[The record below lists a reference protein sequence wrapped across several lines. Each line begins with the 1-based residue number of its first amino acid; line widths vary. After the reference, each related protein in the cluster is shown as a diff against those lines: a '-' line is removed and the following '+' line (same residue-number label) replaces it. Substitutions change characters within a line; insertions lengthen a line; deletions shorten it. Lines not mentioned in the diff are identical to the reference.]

1 MNNIQAG
8 FILWPSRLFHIHV
21 YPSIFMIFLFYIP
34 ISYSSEQTQQLHQA
48 TSSKLLIDILDD
60 AEFAITER
68 NMRITGRLNIGK
80 TIRERSK
87 NNFPDYEVIMFCN
100 LSYAKQMLEL
110 EPEFINSCPL
120 KITIRDTGKDYVIT
134 APLLPENTNNEEMNK
149 LTMKINSLIRE
160 IVEFSAEDWFVI
172 YDQEDS

>member
-1 MNNIQAG
+1 
-8 FILWPSRLFHIHV
+8 
-21 YPSIFMIFLFYIP
+21 
-34 ISYSSEQTQQLHQA
+34 
-48 TSSKLLIDILDD
+48 
-60 AEFAITER
+60 
-68 NMRITGRLNIGK
+68 MRITGTLNIGK
-80 TIRERSK
+80 AIRERGN

-120 KITIRDTGKDYVIT
+120 KITIRDAGKDYVIT

-149 LTMKINSLIRE
+149 LTVKINSLIRE